1 MKFFYGYLSP
11 NSDHER
17 SELES
22 ERSDDSTVSAGFV
35 SRSTKQSNSMVPTQW
50 TELDSVGL
58 KEI

>member
-22 ERSDDSTVSAGFV
+22 ERSDDSTATLTDPVPV
-35 SRSTKQSNSMVPTQW
+35 LMICTSRVLTPCKSRNTK
-50 TELDSVGL
+50 
-58 KEI
+58 